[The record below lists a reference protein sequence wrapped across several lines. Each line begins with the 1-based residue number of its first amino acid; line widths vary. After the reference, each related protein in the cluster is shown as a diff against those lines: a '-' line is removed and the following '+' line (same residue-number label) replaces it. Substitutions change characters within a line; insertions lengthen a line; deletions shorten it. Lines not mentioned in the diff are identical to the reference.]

1 MRSTGRSCWRSCP
14 DRSPCRCGVA
24 LDMLDRAEAL
34 AHREPDVLRGHIVL
48 EIDEGLRPRG
58 IAIGRQFAAADAGRG
73 DIALDRIAAWFSGK
87 ALLLCGRRA
96 GRGAVFPHRGPNRTY
111 VSRPRVP
118 HLLRPS
124 P

>member
-1 MRSTGRSCWRSCP
+1 
-14 DRSPCRCGVA
+14 
-24 LDMLDRAEAL
+24 MLDRAEAL

-87 ALLLCGRRA
+87 ARLLCGRRA
-96 GRGAVFPHRGPNRTY
+96 GRGAVFQHRGQIE
-111 VSRPRVP
+111 
-118 HLLRPS
+118 PS
-124 P
+124 VAGPGCTARSEEHTSELQSLMRISYAV